1 METITIYGYNYTM
14 STIYV
19 CGHKNPDMDSI
30 TSAISYAYLK
40 NKTDRENTYVPV
52 RCGHMNAST
61 KSFFEKEGL
70 TPPVHMKDAF
80 IHIDRVYTPVKT
92 YIDVNDPIYK
102 ITSLFQS
109 SKLRTSIIPVFEDG
123 KYKSLLSVDAIS
135 RWFLKENFGT
145 HRPIYNFRFDTWE
158 SVLGGEF
165 LKRNKDR
172 ENPSSLMVAAMDVKR
187 FEEKI
192 SRVSKKGINLIV
204 IMSARKEYLDIA
216 KRHDVEAIVI
226 VGSKKNEVE
235 KLDLDSFNGSVFVSH
250 LDTAETIRLLRLTGS
265 ISSLLTEDYPV
276 VHDHELFED
285 VKRRI
290 AESELR
296 GFPVFDENEAFL
308 GYVSR
313 RNFLEKPSLKF
324 VLVDHNESDQAIPG
338 IEDAQIVEIVD
349 HHRIAM
355 QKTKQPIY
363 VFAEPLGST
372 NTIVY
377 QLYKRW
383 HIQIPEKIAKVML
396 AGILSDTVALKSPTT
411 TIQDKKAVEHL
422 LSILSID
429 MDTIT
434 SSIFSHTETLNN
446 LDPRK
451 TILSDFKQYEEKGVS
466 FGIGQCEVSSVRD
479 ITEETIEKYLL
490 SLDDIAGGRGLKW
503 TMLLITDLL
512 SSSSILLSSKFN
524 KADELPWEKIG
535 KQMYDLPEVL
545 SRKKQLLP
553 AVLKVLEE

>member
-1 METITIYGYNYTM
+1 M

-19 CGHKNPDMDSI
+19 VGHKNPDMDSI
-30 TSAISYAYLK
+30 TAAISYAYLK
-40 NKTDRENTYVPV
+40 NKTDKENTYIPV

-61 KSFFEKEGL
+61 KSFFEKEGIN
-70 TPPVHMKDAF
+70 PPEHMRDAF
-80 IHIDRVYTPVKT
+80 IHINRIYTPVKT
-92 YIDVNDPIYK
+92 YIDINDPIYK

-109 SKLRTSIIPVFEDG
+109 AKLRTSIIPVFEDG

-145 HRPIYNFRFDTWE
+145 HRPIYNFMFDTWE
-158 SVLGGEF
+158 SVLNGEF
-165 LKRNKDR
+165 LKRNKKR
-172 ENPSSLMVAAMDVKR
+172 EEPASLMVAAMDVRR

-192 SRVSKKGINLIV
+192 SRVSKKGVNLVV

-216 KRHDVEAIVI
+216 RKHNVEAIVI

-235 KLDLDSFNGSVFVSH
+235 NLDIASFDGSVFVSH
-250 LDTAETIRLLRLTGS
+250 LDTAETIRLLRLTCS
-265 ISSLLTEDYPV
+265 ISSLLTEDYPII
-276 VHDHELFED
+276 HDSELFED

-296 GFPVFDENEAFL
+296 GFPVFDEEDKFI

-313 RNFLEKPSLKF
+313 RNFLEKPTLKF
-324 VLVDHNESDQAIPG
+324 ALVDHNESEQSIPG

-363 VFAEPLGST
+363 VFAEPLGSS
-372 NTIVY
+372 NTIIY

-383 HIQIPEKIAKVML
+383 HITIPETIAKVML
-396 AGILSDTVALKSPTT
+396 AGILADTVALKSPTT
-411 TIQDKKAVEHL
+411 TIQDKKAVDYL
-422 LSILSID
+422 LELLH
-429 MDTIT
+429 MDINTI
-434 SSIFSHTETLNN
+434 SASIFSNTENLNN
-446 LDPRK
+446 MDPRQ
-451 TILSDFKQYEEKGVS
+451 TILSDFKQYEEKGIG
-466 FGIGQCEVSSVRD
+466 FGIGQCEVNSLRD
-479 ITEETIEKYLL
+479 ISKDTINKFLTT
-490 SLDDIAGGRGLKW
+490 LDDIAGGRGLKW
-503 TMLLITDLL
+503 TMLLVTDLL

-524 KADELPWEKIG
+524 KADELPWEKIDDRV
-535 KQMYDLPEVL
+535 YDLPEVL

-553 AVLKVLEE
+553 AVIKVIEE

>member
-1 METITIYGYNYTM
+1 MNKNIVYI
-14 STIYV
+14 V
-19 CGHKNPDMDSI
+19 GHKNPDMDSI
-30 TSAISYAYLK
+30 TAAISYAYLK
-40 NKTDRENTYVPV
+40 NKTDKENTYIPV

-61 KSFFEKEGL
+61 KSFFERENI
-70 TPPVHMKDAF
+70 TPPEHMRDAF
-80 IHIDRVYTPVKT
+80 IHVNRIYTPVKT
-92 YIDVNDPIYK
+92 FIDINDPIYK

-109 SKLRTSIIPVFEDG
+109 PKLRTSIIPVFENG

-145 HRPIYNFRFDTWE
+145 HRPVYNFMFDTWE
-158 SVLGGEF
+158 SVLRGQF
-165 LKRNKDR
+165 LKRDKDK
-172 ENPSSLMVAAMDVKR
+172 ELPASLMVAAMDVRR
-187 FEEKI
+187 FEEKL
-192 SRVSKKGINLIV
+192 SRVSKKGVNLVV
-204 IMSARKEYLDIA
+204 IMSARKEYLDIV
-216 KRHDVEAIVI
+216 KKHNVEAVVI
-226 VGSKKNEVE
+226 VGSKQNEVD
-235 KLDLDSFNGSVFVSH
+235 KLDINSFDGTVYVSH
-250 LDTAETIRLLRLTGS
+250 LDTAETIRLLRLTCS

-276 VHDHELFED
+276 VHDIEMFED

-296 GFPVFDENEAFL
+296 GFPVFDENENFL

-313 RNFLEKPSLKF
+313 RNFLEKPTLKF
-324 VLVDHNESDQAIPG
+324 VLVDHNESEQSIPG
-338 IEDAQIVEIVD
+338 IEDAQIMEIVD

-383 HIQIPEKIAKVML
+383 HIAIPDEIAKVML
-396 AGILSDTVALKSPTT
+396 AGILADTVALKSPTT
-411 TIQDKKAVEHL
+411 TIQDKKAVDHL
-422 LSILSID
+422 LSILHTDID
-429 MDTIT
+429 TLS
-434 SSIFSHTETLNN
+434 SSIFSNTETLDDM
-446 LDPRK
+446 DPRK
-451 TILSDFKQYEEKGVS
+451 AILSDFKQYDENGVT

-479 ITEETIEKYLL
+479 ISKETIDKFLTT
-490 SLDDIAGGRGLKW
+490 LDDIAGGRGLKW

-524 KADELPWEKIG
+524 KADELPWEKLSDR
-535 KQMYDLPEVL
+535 MYDLPEVL